1 MNRDTRTMLQYL
13 KEDET
18 FEVPTYGSFR
28 NQILNDLE
36 MYYEDLMYDDDD
48 VFGGTQ
54 DSYANEMV
62 EQHLFDTIYYN
73 IKHNYESNDAAMN
86 TASDLVYYILD
97 FVDHGEQIT
106 LQNDKVI
113 KEVYDKYVLNK
124 TEESVESDNGDTA
137 IKDVIDL
144 MRHHSIVKSIP
155 NYILNAKNQL
165 EKENEYYL
173 QKESDIRFAYEN
185 FLTDLEEIYNKA
197 IEFQNLVIGEY
208 KNINESVNPRPGYI
222 DYLKQELG
230 DSYSE
235 ESTDNSLIIKGTTS
249 KGRPMA
255 AIWYGRAE
263 KPQIYATY
271 PNEEYRDKAIQEF
284 LDRRAYRAEVNAQ
297 RKQERRLTKDH
308 DVKIGDI
315 YYTSWGYDQ
324 TNIDFYKVVNV
335 RGSRIDLKELTQQY
349 VDRGEGGYDDSVI
362 PGDEFANDKIY
373 TVSARADGT
382 LTSLSSF
389 EYLSKWDGRPKY
401 QTNPYAGH

>member
-73 IKHNYESNDAAMN
+73 IKHNYESKDAAMN
-86 TASDLVYYILD
+86 TANDLVYYILD

-106 LQNDKVI
+106 LQNDEII
-113 KEVYDKYVLNK
+113 KEVYDKYVLDR
-124 TEESVESDNGDTA
+124 TEEN
-137 IKDVIDL
+137 
-144 MRHHSIVKSIP
+144 M
-155 NYILNAKNQL
+155 
-165 EKENEYYL
+165 
-173 QKESDIRFAYEN
+173 
-185 FLTDLEEIYNKA
+185 
-197 IEFQNLVIGEY
+197 
-208 KNINESVNPRPGYI
+208 NESVNPRPGYI

-362 PGDEFANDKIY
+362 PGDEFASDKIY